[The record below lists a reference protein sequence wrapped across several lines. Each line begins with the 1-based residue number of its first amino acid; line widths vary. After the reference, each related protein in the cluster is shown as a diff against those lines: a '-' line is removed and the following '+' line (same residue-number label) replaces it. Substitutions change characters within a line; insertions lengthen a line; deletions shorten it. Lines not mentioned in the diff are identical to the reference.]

1 VYLRTTKERKD
12 REHKRMGFPAEME
25 MVKNWTI
32 SLGPLQQH
40 HPREK
45 GKAVDEL
52 AELGAAHSL
61 TSTQRQIVKDAIIEV
76 STNGDEFATQ
86 VYDLL
91 QAVIDDEFRT
101 HKPEGQHGLAIPENS
116 KLYRDD
122 VYSLYCVHGEEGAAW
137 YTDAVINTLLDVEAP
152 HVPDVYVER
161 NIVWWL
167 QAEMRVSSEKP
178 HGSSSTVVSS
188 VVWSLMEPRNVLGL
202 QHQRHGTS
210 PTKTRR

>member
-1 VYLRTTKERKD
+1 VYLRTTKEWKD
-12 REHKRMGFPAEME
+12 RQHKRMGFPAEME

-32 SLGPLQQH
+32 SLEPLQQH

-61 TSTQRQIVKDAIIEV
+61 TSTQRQIVKDAMIEV

-101 HKPEGQHGLAIPENS
+101 HKPEGQHGLAISENS

-122 VYSLYCVHGEEGAAW
+122 VYSLYCVTEKRARRG
-137 YTDAVINTLLDVEAP
+137 TRMQSSIPCLTL
-152 HVPDVYVER
+152 
-161 NIVWWL
+161 
-167 QAEMRVSSEKP
+167 KP
-178 HGSSSTVVSS
+178 H
-188 VVWSLMEPRNVLGL
+188 
-202 QHQRHGTS
+202 TS
-210 PTKTRR
+210 PTCMLSATLCGGFKQRCEFPQRNRMGAAQRWSQASFGR